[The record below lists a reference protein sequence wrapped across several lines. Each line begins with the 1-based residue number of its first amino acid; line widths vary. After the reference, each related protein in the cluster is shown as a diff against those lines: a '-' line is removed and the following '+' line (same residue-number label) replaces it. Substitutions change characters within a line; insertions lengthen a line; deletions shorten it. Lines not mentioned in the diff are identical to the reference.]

1 MKDPEFLA
9 EAQKLNMDVNPL
21 SAKAIDDTARRA
33 LRHARRPCSK
43 RPRRRSS
50 K

>member
-21 SAKAIDDTARRA
+21 SSKGVDDILADLYATPKAVLEKAAQAT
-33 LRHARRPCSK
+33 SK
-43 RPRRRSS
+43 
-50 K
+50 

>member
-21 SAKAIDDTARRA
+21 SAKTMDESLAELYATPKDVLEKAAQAIT
-33 LRHARRPCSK
+33 K
-43 RPRRRSS
+43 
-50 K
+50 

>member
-21 SAKAIDDTARRA
+21 GGKTIDGLLAELYATPRAVIEKAAQAIAK
-33 LRHARRPCSK
+33 
-43 RPRRRSS
+43 
-50 K
+50 